1 MVTFLLKNHN
11 MWNNEF
17 RNYFSSNL
25 SMSNQLII
33 TDILT
38 HIFIVQKICFDNYRT
53 KKLNF
58 SLNNKIKILIIY
70 TNNMKKL

>member
-1 MVTFLLKNHN
+1 
-11 MWNNEF
+11 
-17 RNYFSSNL
+17 
-25 SMSNQLII
+25 MSNQLII

-38 HIFIVQKICFDNYRT
+38 HIFIVQKIYLGNYRT